1 VVHRGYNIKNGNTDY
16 FVFKTG
22 VSFVE
27 HFNNFCHASHV
38 DFVASSAGRC
48 VRYSNNVNLLLKF
61 IFEDD

>member
-1 VVHRGYNIKNGNTDY
+1 VVHRGYHIKNGNTDY

-38 DFVASSAGRC
+38 DFVASSTGRC
-48 VRYSNNVNLLLKF
+48 VHNSNNVNLLLKF
-61 IFEDD
+61 MFEDV